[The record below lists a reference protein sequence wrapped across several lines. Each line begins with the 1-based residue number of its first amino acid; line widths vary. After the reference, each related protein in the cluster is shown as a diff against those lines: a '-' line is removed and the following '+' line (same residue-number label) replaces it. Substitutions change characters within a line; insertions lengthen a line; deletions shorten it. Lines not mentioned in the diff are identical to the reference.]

1 MSLIDINDIDKDEL
15 LYELWN
21 NSTKYEK
28 KVYVLP
34 KHLDEKVA
42 TLHLKKVGAKLTK
55 LSKEQADY
63 ISVGTEGPFKPDAY
77 RY

>member
-1 MSLIDINDIDKDEL
+1 M
-15 LYELWN
+15 
-21 NSTKYEK
+21 
-28 KVYVLP
+28 YVLP

-42 TLHLKKVGAKLTK
+42 ALHLEKVGAKLTK

-63 ISVGTEGPFKPDAY
+63 ISVKQQGPFKHDNY

>member
-1 MSLIDINDIDKDEL
+1 MSASFTNQIIAQI
-15 LYELWN
+15 ELWN
-21 NSTKYEK
+21 NSGKYEK

-42 TLHLKKVGAKLTK
+42 MLHLNKVGAKLTK
-55 LSKEQADY
+55 LSKSQADY
-63 ISVGTEGPFKPDAY
+63 INVDVKGPFKSDNY